1 MPSTAGDLEE
11 AVISLPDTKVC
22 TLKLMLEQGEFS
34 QAVLNTACQKAMS
47 LEKIKFVALLL
58 YHGATPSP
66 SELVQR
72 MIRFC
77 EHPMIQWYLS
87 GLSTDCVIYNSWS
100 STLCSEEWSYDYAS
114 EKVIIIITDVLNF
127 NALLILSVYFAGSCE
142 SPY

>member
-1 MPSTAGDLEE
+1 
-11 AVISLPDTKVC
+11 
-22 TLKLMLEQGEFS
+22 MLQQREFS
-34 QAVLNTACQKAMS
+34 QAILNTACQKAMS

-77 EHPMIQWYLS
+77 QHPMIQWYLS
-87 GLSTDCVIYNSWS
+87 GLSTDCVAYSCS

-114 EKVIIIITDVLNF
+114 EKVVKGDVLNF
-127 NALLILSVYFAGSCE
+127 TAVVILSVYFFAGSCE
-142 SPY
+142 SPYRRSQRKFM

>member
-1 MPSTAGDLEE
+1 MSIMPSTAGDLEE
-11 AVISLPDTKVC
+11 AVISLPDTNVC

-47 LEKIKFVALLL
+47 LEK
-58 YHGATPSP
+58 
-66 SELVQR
+66 R

-87 GLSTDCVIYNSWS
+87 GLSTHCVIYNSWS

-114 EKVIIIITDVLNF
+114 EKVIIIITDVYTEF
-127 NALLILSVYFAGSCE
+127 
-142 SPY
+142 

>member
-1 MPSTAGDLEE
+1 MLSTVGDLEE

-22 TLKLMLEQGEFS
+22 TLMLMLEQGEFS
-34 QAVLNTACQKAMS
+34 QAVLNKACQKAMH

-87 GLSTDCVIYNSWS
+87 GLSTDCVAYSCC
-100 STLCSEEWSYDYAS
+100 STLCSEEWTYDYAS
-114 EKVIIIITDVLNF
+114 EKVIMDNVLNF
-127 NALLILSVYFAGSCE
+127 NAVVILCVFFFYRKL
-142 SPY
+142 